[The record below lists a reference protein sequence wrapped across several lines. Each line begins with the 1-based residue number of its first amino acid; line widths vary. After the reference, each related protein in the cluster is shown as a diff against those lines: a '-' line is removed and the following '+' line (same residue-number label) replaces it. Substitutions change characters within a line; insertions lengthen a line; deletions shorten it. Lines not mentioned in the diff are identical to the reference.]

1 MKALSNIRV
10 LKIFDREGI
19 HFDCS
24 SVYEIMRVMRAG
36 INPEKIELVSQE
48 LTRDQLQIL
57 KKIAGNEK
65 VKIIASSSK

>member
-1 MKALSNIRV
+1 MKALSNISV
-10 LKIFDREGI
+10 LKIFDREGL

-48 LTRDQLQIL
+48 LTRDQL
-57 KKIAGNEK
+57 
-65 VKIIASSSK
+65 

>member
-1 MKALSNIRV
+1 MKALSNISV
-10 LKIFDREGI
+10 LKIFDREGL